1 MAKQRADVLK
11 SYYEGHVKLR
21 LTANA
26 HNRAEDVA
34 ATVTVDLPLEAASAL
49 AAKLEVFIQNEGARV
64 QAKADREARRKAWRD
79 REVAAGRMKIIPA
92 SEFFGR

>member
-21 LTANA
+21 LTASA

-34 ATVTVDLPLEAASAL
+34 AIVTVDLTLEAATAL
-49 AAKLEVFIQNEGARV
+49 AVKLQEFIQSESVRV
-64 QAKADREARRKAWRD
+64 QKKAATEDRRKAWRD
-79 REVAAGRMKIIPA
+79 REVAAGRMKIISFHP
-92 SEFFGR
+92 